1 MHSSKTASNIV
12 ADRTKWSTL
21 VQKGQGRE
29 WVPQPAPTRG
39 QAQPTG
45 KEGFGEWSEY
55 EFTRLKQ
62 LIAQEPQ
69 QREHRYYDWVKIASA
84 LVT

>member
-1 MHSSKTASNIV
+1 MPK
-12 ADRTKWSTL
+12 
-21 VQKGQGRE
+21 
-29 WVPQPAPTRG
+29 PAPTRG
-39 QAQPTG
+39 QAAAQPTG